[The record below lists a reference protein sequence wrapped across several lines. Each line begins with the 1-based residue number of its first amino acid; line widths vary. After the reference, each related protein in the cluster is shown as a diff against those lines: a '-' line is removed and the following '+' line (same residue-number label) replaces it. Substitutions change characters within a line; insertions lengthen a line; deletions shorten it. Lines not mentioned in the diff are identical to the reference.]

1 MEPDS
6 WLNDDEGGDG
16 RPMAKMTDALLAAR
30 GALDY
35 AVGWLDYRAWY
46 TRVPGAQVAVMIGD
60 DLIVNRAVGQADTS
74 TEERLGTAHQ
84 FRIAS
89 HSKWFTA
96 TAFMRL
102 AEADVLAL
110 DDPASS
116 FVPEL
121 DGTAFADVTI
131 SELLSHGSG
140 ITRDSEER
148 GFWSA
153 NGDFPDRDRLI
164 EIVRD
169 GADVLPANASFK
181 YSNIG
186 FGILGLVLEAV
197 TERPYEE
204 ALRELVTRPL
214 GLTKTVAD
222 VDDRKSAKPVSG
234 HSGIVTDHRRT
245 PLPNPSARALHAAT
259 GFTST
264 AAELARFGRAHV
276 LGNDELLTDRSKSRM
291 QRAHWTYRDRTG
303 AEASYGLGT
312 MRAEIDGSVWIG
324 HGGSWLGQSTRTL
337 VEPNLGIV
345 IVVLTNA
352 IDGPADEFARGI
364 ARLVMASQQTTAK
377 PLSLAPDAGA
387 TVGSAS
393 KSPTRSSKRVDVSR
407 FMGRFASEWAIVD
420 VVQLG
425 ERLLAISPKSPDP
438 MATAV
443 ELTVIDEETLRL
455 PLTPGFD
462 SVGELLHYDFDAR
475 GRVRAIR
482 GGWDVRPAS
491 SLEAFPLS

>member
-6 WLNDDEGGDG
+6 WLNDDKGGDG

-46 TRVPGAQVAVMIGD
+46 SRVPGAQVAVMVGD
-60 DLIVNRAVGQADTS
+60 DLIVNRAVGLADTS
-74 TEERLGTAHQ
+74 SEERLGTAHQ

-102 AEADVLAL
+102 VEADVLAL
-110 DDPASS
+110 DDPASA

-121 DGTAFADVTI
+121 EDTAFADVTI

-140 ITRDSEER
+140 ITRDSNDK

-153 NGDFPDRDRLI
+153 QGDFPDRDRLL
-164 EIVRD
+164 EIVRE
-169 GADVLPANASFK
+169 GADVLPANALFK

-186 FGILGLVLEAV
+186 FGLLGLVLEAV
-197 TERPYEE
+197 TERSYDDV
-204 ALRELVTRPL
+204 LRELVTRPL
-214 GLTKTVAD
+214 GLTRTVAN
-222 VDDRKSAKPVSG
+222 VDDRKSAKPVTG
-234 HSGIVTDHRRT
+234 HSGIVTDHRRS
-245 PLPNPSARALHAAT
+245 PLPSSSAGALHAAT

-276 LGNDELLTDRSKSRM
+276 FGNDELLTDRSKSRM
-291 QRAHWTYRDRTG
+291 QRSHWTYRDRTG

-312 MRAEIDGSVWIG
+312 MRTEIDGRVWIG

-337 VEPNLGIV
+337 VEPHLGIV

-352 IDGPADEFARGI
+352 IDGPAEEFAKGI
-364 ARLVMASQQTTAK
+364 ARLVLASQQTTSK
-377 PLSLAPDAGA
+377 PLSLVADAAPA
-387 TVGSAS
+387 VGSAS
-393 KSPTRSSKRVDVSR
+393 ASPTRSSRRIDVSR

-420 VVQLG
+420 VVQIG
-425 ERLLAISPKSPDP
+425 DRLLAISPKSPDP
-438 MATAV
+438 IAAAV
-443 ELTVIDEETLRL
+443 ELTVIDEQTLRL

-475 GRVRAIR
+475 GRVRAIT

-491 SLEAFPLS
+491 SLESFPLS